1 MQDIPVVI
9 VGGGLSGL
17 YAAFLLEQKGIAYR
31 LLEARDTFGGRIE
44 VAKYSDAHATN
55 NSTDIDQAESS
66 AAFDLGPSWFW
77 PDYQTQ
83 LSTLIESLDLSR
95 FAQFEAGDMMVERA
109 ANQPPVR
116 MQGYKSAPPS
126 MRLVGGMAA
135 LIEALYARLDASC
148 IMTSQTVKQLN
159 RTPQHIEVQSED
171 TSGHLTGHVTTFR
184 AQHVLLALPPRLV
197 EGRIVFQPAL
207 PQDLSEQW
215 RETATWM
222 APHAKYVAVYESP
235 FWRDSGLSGA
245 ARSAIGPL
253 TEIHDASTLEG
264 DGALFG
270 FFGVPAQV
278 RQSVSDT
285 VLKEHCR
292 AQLVRLLG
300 EQASTPKAEYLKDW
314 AKDPLTAMPAD
325 ASGNGQHAVAPPSK
339 PKTGVWQDCL
349 TGCGSEWSA
358 QFPGYVAGAIDA
370 ATVAV
375 QSLPATILRQ

>member
-1 MQDIPVVI
+1 MQDIPVII

-31 LLEARDTFGGRIE
+31 LLEARNTLGGRIA
-44 VAKYSDAHATN
+44 VAKFSDAHATN
-55 NSTDIDQAESS
+55 DSTDVDQAESS

-83 LSTLIESLDLSR
+83 LSTLIESLNLSR
-95 FAQFEAGDMMVERA
+95 FAQFEDGDMMVERA
-109 ANQPPVR
+109 AGQPPVR

-126 MRLVGGMAA
+126 VRLVGGMNA
-135 LIEALYARLDASC
+135 LTDALYTRLDASC
-148 IMTSQTVKQLN
+148 VMTNQTVQQLN
-159 RTPQHIEVQSED
+159 KTSQHIEVQSQD
-171 TSGHLTGHVTTFR
+171 SAGHVTTFR

-197 EGRIVFQPAL
+197 ESQIAFQPAL

-215 RETATWM
+215 RKTATWM

-235 FWRDSGLSGA
+235 FWRDAGLSGA

-270 FFGVPAQV
+270 FFGIPAQV

-292 AQLVRLLG
+292 AQLVRLFG
-300 EQASTPKAEYLKDW
+300 EQASNPKAEYLKDW
-314 AKDPLTAMPAD
+314 AQDPLTATPAD
-325 ASGNGQHAVAPPSK
+325 ASGNGQHAVAPLSK
-339 PKTGVWQDCL
+339 PTTGVWQDCL

-358 QFPGYVAGAIDA
+358 QFPGYVAGAVDA

-375 QSLPATILRQ
+375 QSLPANILHQ

>member
-31 LLEARDTFGGRIE
+31 LLEASDTLGGRIA
-44 VAKYSDAHATN
+44 VAKYSDAHAAN

-95 FAQFEAGDMMVERA
+95 FAQFEEGDMMVERI

-135 LIEALYARLDASC
+135 LIDALYARLDASC
-148 IMTSQTVKQLN
+148 IMTSQTVQQLN
-159 RTPQHIEVQSED
+159 RTPQYIEVQSED
-171 TSGHLTGHVTTFR
+171 SSGHMTTFR

-270 FFGVPAQV
+270 FFGIPAQV

-292 AQLVRLLG
+292 AQLVRLFG

-314 AKDPLTAMPAD
+314 AQDPLTAMPAD
-325 ASGNGQHAVAPPSK
+325 TNGNGQHAVAPQSI
-339 PKTGVWQDCL
+339 PKTGMWQDCL

-375 QSLPATILRQ
+375 QSLPADILYQ

>member
-17 YAAFLLEQKGIAYR
+17 YAALLLEQKGIAYR
-31 LLEARDTFGGRIE
+31 LLEARNTLGGRIA
-44 VAKYSDAHATN
+44 VAKCSDAHATN

-95 FAQFEAGDMMVERA
+95 FAQFEAGDMMVERI

-135 LIEALYARLDASC
+135 LIDALYARLDASC
-148 IMTSQTVKQLN
+148 IMTSQTVQQLN

-171 TSGHLTGHVTTFR
+171 SSGHVTGHVTTFR

-197 EGRIVFQPAL
+197 EGRIAFQPAL

-235 FWRDSGLSGA
+235 FWRDAGLSGA

-253 TEIHDASTLEG
+253 TEIHDASTLES

-292 AQLVRLLG
+292 AQLVRLFG
-300 EQASTPKAEYLKDW
+300 EQASTPKAEYLRDW
-314 AKDPLTAMPAD
+314 ATDPLTAMPAD

-370 ATVAV
+370 ATVAI
-375 QSLPATILRQ
+375 QSLPTDILRQ

>member
-17 YAAFLLEQKGIAYR
+17 YAALLLEQKGIAYR
-31 LLEARDTFGGRIE
+31 LLEARNTLGGRIA
-44 VAKYSDAHATN
+44 VAKCSDAHATN

-95 FAQFEAGDMMVERA
+95 FAQFEAGDMMVERI

-135 LIEALYARLDASC
+135 LIDALYARLDASC
-148 IMTSQTVKQLN
+148 IMTSQTVQQLN

-171 TSGHLTGHVTTFR
+171 SSGHVTGHVTTFR

-197 EGRIVFQPAL
+197 EGRIAFQPAL

-235 FWRDSGLSGA
+235 FWRDAGLSGA

-253 TEIHDASTLEG
+253 TEIHDASTLES

-292 AQLVRLLG
+292 AQLVRLFG
-300 EQASTPKAEYLKDW
+300 EQASTPKAEYLRDW
-314 AKDPLTAMPAD
+314 ATDPLTAMPAD
-325 ASGNGQHAVAPPSK
+325 ASGNGQHALAPPSK

-375 QSLPATILRQ
+375 QSLPADILCQ

>member
-17 YAAFLLEQKGIAYR
+17 YSAFLLEQKGIAYR
-31 LLEARDTFGGRIE
+31 LLEARVTLGGRIT
-44 VAKYSDAHATN
+44 VAKYSDAHTVN

-95 FAQFEAGDMMVERA
+95 FAQFKEGDMMVERA

-135 LIEALYARLDASC
+135 LTDTLYARLDASC
-148 IMTSQTVKQLN
+148 ILTSQTVKQLSK
-159 RTPQHIEVQSED
+159 TSQYIEVQSED
-171 TSGHLTGHVTTFR
+171 TSGHVTGHMTTFR

-207 PQDLSEQW
+207 PQDLSGQW

-235 FWRDSGLSGA
+235 FWRDAGLSGA

-253 TEIHDASTLEG
+253 TEIHDASTLEN

-292 AQLVRLLG
+292 AQLVRLFG
-300 EQASTPKAEYLKDW
+300 DQASTPKAEYLKDW
-314 AKDPLTAMPAD
+314 AQDPLTAMPAD

-375 QSLPATILRQ
+375 RSLPADILCQ